1 MKTQRKRKSIYP
13 FSGLPKA
20 QGMYC
25 PENEHDACG
34 LGFVANIEGQKSH
47 DIVLKGIQILVNLTH
62 RGACGC
68 DPETGDGAGILIQI
82 PHKFFERE
90 CASLGFTLPAPGEY
104 GVGMVFLP
112 VDPQDRILCEGIL
125 EKTAREQGLT
135 VLGWRDTP
143 INGDTIGR
151 VARNTQPYIE
161 QIFIRRAPGMDQDA
175 LERKLYVLRKVA
187 ETAVG
192 KSDLKEKDFFYIP
205 SLSSRTIVY
214 KGLLLAPQIANFY
227 KELSDPEVM
236 SALCLVHQRFSTNT
250 FPSWQLAHPYRYICH
265 NGEINTLRGNAN
277 WMYARQ
283 SVLASPLFGKD
294 MAKLLPI
301 ITPGGSDS
309 AALDNAVELMALGG
323 RTLPHVMSMLIPE
336 AWDNDPEMP
345 QDVKAFYE
353 YHASLMEPWDGPA
366 AVAFTDGRV
375 IGAKLDRN
383 GLRPG
388 RYVVTSDGLVI
399 MASEAGVLPVKPED
413 VRMKGRLGPGRML
426 LVDTERKRLISDEE
440 VKKHLAA
447 RQPYAQWL
455 KENQITLDDLP
466 SPTNVQPT
474 DHKTILMRQRAF
486 GYTDEDLR
494 TILQPSA
501 IKGEEPIGSM
511 GIDTPLA
518 CLSDKPQLLFNYFK
532 QTFAQV
538 TNPAIDPIREDLVMS
553 LNSYIGR
560 EGNLLDETPKQCH
573 TLKLRHPII
582 SNWRLEKLR
591 GVQWGDFLATTLS
604 ALFPVQG
611 GELQL
616 EKAVEELC
624 LRASTAVKSGYT
636 ILILS
641 DRGVDAAHAPIP
653 SLLALSAVHNH
664 LIREKTRNQVALIVE
679 SGEPR
684 EVMHFALLLGYGAS
698 AVNPYLAI
706 ETLEDLYIDGHFPT
720 ESSWDKIFKSYMK
733 ATDKGLLKT
742 FSKMGI
748 STLQSYQGA
757 QIFEA
762 VGLSRSVIGRYFT
775 GTASRIEG
783 VNIEILARES
793 LMKHEFAMQPPSES
807 DTELRIGGEY
817 QYRVRGERHLL
828 NPVTVSK
835 LQHSVRQWS
844 FESFEE
850 FAKIVNQQNRDLLML
865 RGMFDFKPNG
875 SPVPLDDVEPAAE
888 IVKRFATGAMSFGSI
903 SKEAHETLAI
913 AMNRIGGRSNTGEGG
928 EDEARFEP
936 DANGDLRRS
945 AIKQVAS
952 ARFGVTTNYLVNAD
966 DLQIKISQ
974 GAKPGEGGQLPGHKV
989 DEVIARVRHSIPG
1002 VGLISPPPHHDIY
1015 SIEDLAQLI
1024 HDLKNANPRA
1034 RISVKLVAETGV
1046 GTVAAGVAKAHAD
1059 VILISGYDG
1068 GTGASPISSIRH
1080 AGVPWELG
1088 LSETQQVLV
1097 LNDLRS
1103 RVRVQVDGKL
1113 QTGRDVAVAALLGAE
1128 EFGFSTT
1135 PLIAMGCIMMR
1146 KCHLNTCPVGIAT
1159 QDPELRKKFQGHP
1172 ENVINFFFYVAE
1184 DLRRVM
1190 AELGFRTVNEMIGRV
1205 DCLVQRTDIS
1215 HWKAKGIDLS
1225 AILYNP
1231 PMPSHVGR
1239 RCTEAQDHGL
1249 EKALDYK
1256 LIEMT
1261 QEAIENRAH
1270 VSLSM
1275 PIRNIH
1281 RTVGTM
1287 LSGEIARKY
1296 GSAGL
1301 PDDTIQ
1307 VQFTGCAG
1315 QSFGAFL
1322 AKGVT
1327 LTLEGDAND
1336 YVGKG
1341 LSGGKLVIYHPRQ
1354 SEFVPE
1360 ENILIGN
1367 VCLYGATSGE
1377 AYFGG
1382 MAGER
1387 FAVRNSGATAVVEGV
1402 GDHGCE
1408 YMTNGLVVVLGR
1420 TGRNFAAGMTGG
1432 IAYVLDQFGDF
1443 PSVRCN
1449 RAEVDLEPVSDQ
1461 KDIDLLY
1468 QLIASHGD
1476 LTGST
1481 QAKWIIENWE
1491 STLPKFIKVF
1501 PHEYKRV
1508 LGIPRVSSGVLAA
1521 QAGKHSGGQVIRG

>member
-1 MKTQRKRKSIYP
+1 MRKRDKTNQTYP
-13 FSGLPKA
+13 FLGLPAA
-20 QGMYC
+20 QGLYR
-25 PENEHDACG
+25 PQHEHDNCG
-34 LGFVANIEGQKSH
+34 VGFVANIEGHKSH
-47 DIVLKGIQILVNLTH
+47 DIVLKGIQILINLAH

-68 DPETGDGAGILIQI
+68 DPQTGDGAGILIQI
-82 PHKFFERE
+82 PHSFFDRE
-90 CASLGFTLPAPGEY
+90 CSRAGFTLPNAGEY

-112 VDPQDRILCEGIL
+112 VDPQERMLCEGIL
-125 EKTAREQGLT
+125 EKISREHGLT

-143 INGDTIGR
+143 INGEMIGR

-175 LERKLYVLRKVA
+175 LERKLYVVRKQAESVVA
-187 ETAVG
+187 Q
-192 KSDLKEKDFFYIP
+192 SDLKEKGFFYIP

-214 KGLLLAPQIANFY
+214 KGLLLAPQIARFY

-236 SALCLVHQRFSTNT
+236 SAICVVHQRFSTNT

-265 NGEINTLRGNAN
+265 NGEINTLRGNVN
-277 WMYARQ
+277 WMHARQ
-283 SVLASPLFGKD
+283 SVLASPLFGDDIK
-294 MAKLLPI
+294 KLLPI

-309 AALDNAVELMALGG
+309 AMLDNAAELLTLAG
-323 RTLPHVMSMLIPE
+323 RSLPHVMSMLIPE
-336 AWDNDPEMP
+336 AWEHDPSMP
-345 QDVKAFYE
+345 GDVKAFYE

-366 AVAFTDGRV
+366 AVVFTDGRCV
-375 IGAKLDRN
+375 GAKLDRN

-388 RYVVTSDGLVI
+388 RYLVTADGLVV
-399 MASEAGVLPVKPED
+399 MASEAGVLPIKPED
-413 VRMKGRLGPGRML
+413 VRMKGRLAPGRML
-426 LVDTERKRLISDEE
+426 LVDTEQKRLISDEE
-440 VKKHLAA
+440 IKKQLAS
-447 RQPYAQWL
+447 RQPYAEWV
-455 KENQITLDDLP
+455 KDNQITLDHLP
-466 SPTNVQPT
+466 SPNGVHLT
-474 DHKTILMRQRAF
+474 DHATIVMRQRAF
-486 GYTDEDLR
+486 GYTDEDLK
-494 TILQPSA
+494 TILGPAA
-501 IKGEEPIGSM
+501 IKAEEPVGSM

-560 EGNLLDETPKQCH
+560 EGNILEETPKNCH

-591 GVQWGDFLATTLS
+591 RVNWGDFLATTLPT
-604 ALFPVQG
+604 LFSVEG
-611 GELQL
+611 GEQEL
-616 EKAVEELC
+616 EKSLEALC
-624 LRASTAVKSGYT
+624 QRASLAIKSGYT
-636 ILILS
+636 LLILS
-641 DRGVDAAHAPIP
+641 DRGVDHKYAPIP

-706 ETLEDLYIDGHFPT
+706 GTLEYLFKAGQFPP
-720 ESSWDKIFKSYMK
+720 EYSWDKVFKSYMK

-762 VGLSRSVIGRYFT
+762 VGLSESLVDRYFT

-783 VNIEILARES
+783 VNIEVLAREA
-793 LMKHEFAMQPPSES
+793 LMKHRFAMRHVGES
-807 DTELRIGGEY
+807 DTELRVGGEY

-828 NPVTVSK
+828 NPLTVSK
-835 LQHSVRQWS
+835 LQHAVRQNKS
-844 FESFEE
+844 ETFRE
-850 FAKIVNQQNRDLLML
+850 FAAIVDQQNRDLLML
-865 RGMFDFKPNG
+865 RGMLDFKPAG
-875 SPVPLDDVEPAAE
+875 PSIPLDDVEPASE

-913 AMNRIGGRSNTGEGG
+913 AMNRIHGKSNTGEGG
-928 EDEARFEP
+928 EDEARFTP
-936 DANGDLRRS
+936 DPNGDLRRS

-1002 VGLISPPPHHDIY
+1002 VGLVSPPPHHDIY

-1024 HDLKNANPRA
+1024 HDLKNVNPQA
-1034 RISVKLVAETGV
+1034 RISVKLVAEVGV

-1080 AGVPWELG
+1080 AGIPWELG

-1103 RVRVQVDGKL
+1103 RVRIQVDGKL
-1113 QTGRDVAVAALLGAE
+1113 QTGRDVAIAALLGAE
-1128 EFGFSTT
+1128 EFGFSTA
-1135 PLIAMGCIMMR
+1135 PLISMGCIMMR
-1146 KCHLNTCPVGIAT
+1146 KCHLNTCPVGVAT
-1159 QDPELRKKFQGHP
+1159 QDPELRKKFEGQP
-1172 ENVINFFFYVAE
+1172 EHVINFFFFVAE
-1184 DLRRVM
+1184 DLRRLM
-1190 AELGFRTVNEMIGRV
+1190 ADLGFRTVDEMVGRV
-1205 DCLVQRTDIS
+1205 DCLAQRQDVR
-1215 HWKAKGIDLS
+1215 HWKASGIDLS

-1231 PMPSHVGR
+1231 PVPSHVSR
-1239 RCTEAQDHGL
+1239 RCTMPQDHGL
-1249 EKALDYK
+1249 DQALDCK
-1256 LIEMT
+1256 LVEMSHD
-1261 QEAIENRAH
+1261 ALENRAP

-1281 RTVGTM
+1281 RTVGAM
-1287 LSGEIARKY
+1287 LSGEVARRY
-1296 GSAGL
+1296 GSEGL
-1301 PDDTIQ
+1301 PEDTIR

-1322 AKGVT
+1322 AKGIT
-1327 LTLEGDAND
+1327 LTLEGDGND

-1341 LSGGKLVIYHPRQ
+1341 LSGGKLIVYHDRK

-1377 AYFGG
+1377 AYFSG

-1387 FAVRNSGATAVVEGV
+1387 FAVRNSGAVAVVEGV

-1432 IAYVLDQFGDF
+1432 IAYVLDQGGDF
-1443 PSVRCN
+1443 SVRCN
-1449 RAEVDLEPVSDQ
+1449 PTEVDLDPVTDP
-1461 KDIDLLY
+1461 KDIEKLY
-1468 QLIASHGD
+1468 QLIARHGEY
-1476 LTGST
+1476 TASP
-1481 QAKWIIENWE
+1481 QAKWILENWE
-1491 STLPKFIKVF
+1491 SSLPKFVKVF

-1508 LGIPRVSSGVLAA
+1508 LGIPRVSSGVLLAETR
-1521 QAGKHSGGQVIRG
+1521 KPSGGQVIRG

>member
-1 MKTQRKRKSIYP
+1 MKRTYP
-13 FSGLPKA
+13 FREAPAA
-20 QGMYC
+20 QGLYR
-25 PENEHDACG
+25 PEHEHDGCG
-34 LGFVANIEGQKSH
+34 VGFVANIEGQKSH
-47 DIVLKGIQILVNLTH
+47 DIVMKGIQILVNLTH

-68 DPETGDGAGILIQI
+68 DPQTGDGAGILIQI
-82 PHKFFERE
+82 PHSFFDRE
-90 CASLGFTLPAPGEY
+90 CTRLGFTLPSPGEY

-112 VDPQDRILCEGIL
+112 VDRQERILCEGIV
-125 EKTAREQGLT
+125 EKIVRENGLA

-143 INGDTIGR
+143 INGDSIGR
-151 VARNTQPYIE
+151 LARNTQPYIE
-161 QIFIRRAPGMDQDA
+161 QIFVRRGPGMDQDA
-175 LERKLYVLRKVA
+175 LERKLYVIRKQA
-187 ETAVG
+187 EAAVG
-192 KSDLKEKDFFYIP
+192 ETDLKEKGFFYIP
-205 SLSSRTIVY
+205 SFSSRTIVY
-214 KGLLLAPQIANFY
+214 KGLLLAPQITNFY
-227 KELSDPEVM
+227 KELSDGEVT
-236 SALCLVHQRFSTNT
+236 SALCMVHQRFSTNT
-250 FPSWQLAHPYRYICH
+250 FPSWKLAHPYRYISH

-283 SVLASPLFGKD
+283 SVLASPLFGDDIK
-294 MAKLLPI
+294 KLLPMI
-301 ITPGGSDS
+301 VPDGSDS
-309 AALDNAVELMALGG
+309 AMLDNAVELLTLAG
-323 RTLPHVMSMLIPE
+323 RSLPHVMSMLIPE
-336 AWDNDPEMP
+336 AWDHDSTMP
-345 QDVKAFYE
+345 DDVKAFYE

-366 AVAFTDGRV
+366 AVAFTDGKV

-388 RYVVTSDGLVI
+388 RYVVTADGLVV
-399 MASEAGVLPVKPED
+399 MASEAGVLPIKPEEI
-413 VRMKGRLGPGRML
+413 RMKGRLAPGRML
-426 LVDTERKRLISDEE
+426 LVDTEQKRLISDDE
-440 VKKHLAA
+440 VKKQLAS
-447 RQPYAQWL
+447 RQPYAQWV

-466 SPTNVQPT
+466 SPPHVQPLN
-474 DHKTILMRQRAF
+474 HETILMRQRVF
-486 GYTDEDLR
+486 GYTDEDLK
-494 TILQPSA
+494 TILLPA
-501 IKGEEPIGSM
+501 ALKAEEPIGSM

-560 EGNLLDETPKQCH
+560 EGNILEETPKNCH

-591 GVQWGDFLATTLS
+591 RLNWGDFLAATLS
-604 ALFPVQG
+604 TLFRVDGQ
-611 GELQL
+611 E
-616 EKAVEELC
+616 EELERAVDTLC
-624 LRASTAVKSGYT
+624 RRASLAIRSGYT
-636 ILILS
+636 LLILS
-641 DRGVDAAHAPIP
+641 DRGVGDGEAPIP

-684 EVMHFALLLGYGAS
+684 EVMHFCLLLGYGAS

-706 ETLEDLYIDGHFPT
+706 ESLEDMYRKGAFPA
-720 ESSWDKIFKSYMK
+720 ESSWDKVFKNYMK
-733 ATDKGLLKT
+733 AVDKGLLKT

-762 VGLSRSVIGRYFT
+762 IGLDRTLVEKYFT
-775 GTASRIEG
+775 GTSSRIAG
-783 VNIEILARES
+783 VTMEVLAREA
-793 LMKHEFAMQPPSES
+793 LMKYWFAMQPPSES

-817 QYRVRGERHLL
+817 QYRIRGERHLL
-828 NPVTVSK
+828 NPNTVSK
-835 LQHSVRQWS
+835 LQHAVRQGNAAT
-844 FESFEE
+844 FDE
-850 FAKIVNQQNRDLLML
+850 FARTVDQQNRDFLML
-865 RGMFDFKPNG
+865 RGMLDFKAAGP
-875 SPVPLDDVEPAAE
+875 SIPIDDVEPAAE

-903 SKEAHETLAI
+903 SAEAHETLAI
-913 AMNRIGGRSNTGEGG
+913 AMNRMGAKSNTGEGG
-928 EDEARFEP
+928 EDEVRFKP

-989 DEVIARVRHSIPG
+989 DQVIARVRHSIPG

-1024 HDLKNANPRA
+1024 HDLKNANPKA
-1034 RISVKLVAETGV
+1034 RVSVKLVAEVGV

-1103 RVRVQVDGKL
+1103 RVRLQVDGKL
-1113 QTGRDVAVAALLGAE
+1113 QNGRDVAIAALLGAE
-1128 EFGFSTT
+1128 EFGFSTA
-1135 PLIAMGCIMMR
+1135 PLISMGCIMMR

-1159 QDPELRKKFQGHP
+1159 QDPELRKKFQGQP
-1172 ENVINFFFYVAE
+1172 EHVINFFFFVAE
-1184 DLRRVM
+1184 DLRKIM
-1190 AELGFRTVNEMIGRV
+1190 AELGFRTVNEMVGRV
-1205 DCLVQRTDIS
+1205 DCLVQREELK
-1215 HWKAKGIDLS
+1215 HWKAKSIDLS
-1225 AILYNP
+1225 SVLYNP
-1231 PMPSHVGR
+1231 PVPSHVGR

-1249 EKALDYK
+1249 GDALDVK
-1256 LIEMT
+1256 LIEMAHDAL
-1261 QEAIENRAH
+1261 QNRAA
-1270 VSLSM
+1270 VLLSM

-1287 LSGEIARKY
+1287 LSGEIARRY

-1301 PDDTIQ
+1301 PDDTVSI
-1307 VQFTGCAG
+1307 QFTGCAG

-1322 AKGVT
+1322 ANGVT
-1327 LTLEGDAND
+1327 LTLEGDGND

-1341 LSGGKLVIYHPRQ
+1341 LSGGRLVIYHSRK

-1377 AYFGG
+1377 AFFAG

-1420 TGRNFAAGMTGG
+1420 TGKNFAAGMTGG
-1432 IAYVLDQFGDF
+1432 VAYVLDHDGEFAA
-1443 PSVRCN
+1443 VRCN
-1449 RAEVDLEPVSDQ
+1449 RNEVDLEPLADA
-1461 KDIDLLY
+1461 KEIEKLY
-1468 QLIASHGD
+1468 QLIARHAE
-1476 LTGST
+1476 LTGSP
-1481 QAKWIIENWE
+1481 QAKWILDNWDE
-1491 STLPKFIKVF
+1491 MVSKFVKVF

-1508 LGIPRVSSGVLAA
+1508 LGIPRVPAGVLAA
-1521 QAGKHSGGQVIRG
+1521 SAGGKPGGQVIRG

>member
-1 MKTQRKRKSIYP
+1 M
-13 FSGLPKA
+13 
-20 QGMYC
+20 
-25 PENEHDACG
+25 
-34 LGFVANIEGQKSH
+34 
-47 DIVLKGIQILVNLTH
+47 
-62 RGACGC
+62 
-68 DPETGDGAGILIQI
+68 
-82 PHKFFERE
+82 
-90 CASLGFTLPAPGEY
+90 
-104 GVGMVFLP
+104 
-112 VDPQDRILCEGIL
+112 
-125 EKTAREQGLT
+125 
-135 VLGWRDTP
+135 
-143 INGDTIGR
+143 
-151 VARNTQPYIE
+151 
-161 QIFIRRAPGMDQDA
+161 
-175 LERKLYVLRKVA
+175 
-187 ETAVG
+187 
-192 KSDLKEKDFFYIP
+192 
-205 SLSSRTIVY
+205 
-214 KGLLLAPQIANFY
+214 
-227 KELSDPEVM
+227 ELSDPDVM

-250 FPSWQLAHPYRYICH
+250 FPSWQLAHPYRFICH

-283 SVLASPLFGKD
+283 SVLVSPLFGKD
-294 MAKLLPI
+294 MQTLLPI

-309 AALDNAVELMALGG
+309 AMLDNAVELLALGG

-388 RYVVTSDGLVI
+388 RYVVTADGLVI
-399 MASEAGVLPVKPED
+399 MASEAGVLPVRPED
-413 VRMKGRLGPGRML
+413 VRMKGRLAPGRML
-426 LVDTERKRLISDEE
+426 LVDTEQKRLISDEE
-440 VKKHLAA
+440 VKKHLAT

-494 TILQPSA
+494 TILEPSA
-501 IKGEEPIGSM
+501 IKGEEPVGSM

-582 SNWRLEKLR
+582 SNWRLEKMR
-591 GVQWGDFLATTLS
+591 SVSWGDFLATTLS
-604 ALFPVQG
+604 ALFPVKG
-611 GELQL
+611 GEQQL
-616 EKAVEELC
+616 KKAVEGLC
-624 LRASTAVKSGYT
+624 LRASVAVKSGYT
-636 ILILS
+636 ILIIS
-641 DRGVDAAHAPIP
+641 DRGVDATHAPIP

-706 ETLEDLYIDGHFPT
+706 ETLEDLYIGGHFPA
-720 ESSWDKIFKSYMK
+720 ESSWDKVFKSYMK

-762 VGLSRSVIGRYFT
+762 VGLSRSVVERYFT

-783 VNIEILARES
+783 VNIKILAREA
-793 LMKHEFAMQPPSES
+793 LMKHAYAMQPTRES
-807 DTELRIGGEY
+807 DTQLRVGGEY
-817 QYRVRGERHLL
+817 QYRVSGERHLL
-828 NPVTVSK
+828 NPMTVSK
-835 LQHSVRQWS
+835 LQHAVRQSS
-844 FESFEE
+844 FGSFEE
-850 FAKIVNQQNRDLLML
+850 FARMVNQQNRDLLML

-875 SPVPLDDVEPAAE
+875 PAVPLDDVEPATE

-928 EDEARFEP
+928 EDEARFRP

-989 DEVIARVRHSIPG
+989 DEIIARVRHSIPG

-1088 LSETQQVLV
+1088 LAETQQVLV

-1135 PLIAMGCIMMR
+1135 PLISMGCIMMR

-1159 QDPELRKKFQGHP
+1159 QDPELRKKFQGQP

-1190 AELGFRTVNEMIGRV
+1190 ADLGFRTVNEMVGRV
-1205 DCLVQRTDIS
+1205 DCLIQRTDIN
-1215 HWKAKGIDLS
+1215 HWKAKAIDLS

-1231 PMPSHVGR
+1231 PMPSYVGR
-1239 RCTEAQDHGL
+1239 RCTGAQDHGL

-1261 QEAIENRAH
+1261 QEAIENRMP

-1287 LSGEIARKY
+1287 LSGEIARRY

-1322 AKGVT
+1322 ARGVT

-1367 VCLYGATSGE
+1367 VCLYGATGGE

-1432 IAYVLDQFGDF
+1432 VAYVLDQFGDF

-1461 KDIDLLY
+1461 KDVDLLY
-1468 QLIASHGD
+1468 QLISRHGE

-1481 QAKWIIENWE
+1481 QAKWITENWE
-1491 STLPKFIKVF
+1491 STLPKFTKVF

-1508 LGIPRVSSGVLAA
+1508 LGIPRVSSGVIAA
-1521 QAGKHSGGQVIRG
+1521 RAGKQSSGQVIRG